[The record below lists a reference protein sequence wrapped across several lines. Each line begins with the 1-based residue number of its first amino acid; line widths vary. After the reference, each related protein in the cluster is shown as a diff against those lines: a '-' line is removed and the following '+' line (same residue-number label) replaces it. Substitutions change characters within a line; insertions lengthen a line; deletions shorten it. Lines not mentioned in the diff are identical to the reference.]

1 MRRLAALTATAAL
14 AAAPG
19 ALAASRTTFT
29 IRGAGFGHGIGL
41 SQYGAYGYAVHGA
54 SYKQIVLHY
63 YTNTHLENAGGRTLP
78 VLLPSRPKAISFSG
92 VTQAAGQKLHPP
104 KRHRAGPHG
113 GGAVPLQT
121 APG

>member
-54 SYKQIVLHY
+54 SYRDIVLHY
-63 YTNTHLENAGGRTLP
+63 YKGTHLENVGGRTIR
-78 VLLPSRPKAISFSG
+78 VLLQS
-92 VTQAAGQKLHPP
+92 GQKVIWFTGAT
-104 KRHRAGPHG
+104 RAGDKKLDP
-113 GGAVPLQT
+113 
-121 APG
+121 